1 MPHPLPHP
9 LPHSMPMQGS
19 KPSKASKDLG
29 NVIAQLK
36 SGKTRGSS
44 PRDLYP
50 EEIGALEQKR
60 DALKAVMKQ
69 GAKERAV
76 GRINGHT
83 TTQADRVIC
92 AVTAEVAASAEGIKQ
107 HVTAEMQKLQFRP
120 AAASGST
127 TFHVDHAAIR
137 TNLERGGFTA
147 AQLLSLHKAANLNPP
162 VRVNAAGSAVPEKAK
177 YQLAQSLCSAAGS
190 GQHSIQSSASRGAER
205 LGDAGSSARSERQLL
220 DYATLGAWMEALRHQ
235 RPIAEWEP
243 PVHAALLEPPPPKR
257 RRKAEAEQ
265 PAAVEAATASGSA
278 AETARRDGLLSANAD
293 SPKPP
298 APAPR
303 KLGNGGAS
311 SLELTDPQSTTCSA
325 TSGATS
331 PTTSATA
338 SPTAGPTASPPASRP
353 AGTTT
358 ESHHMTSADHA
369 PANNAALLRA
379 SSTAEAPRPPKASVI
394 DARLRHTDAVEVFRS
409 TGKGAEE
416 FSHWAPL
423 TMWGL
428 CGHTCSN
435 NKLCNNNAGDCG
447 AHSRREKDL
456 MECED
461 SRSTI
466 VERGVCGVPEA
477 GGGPCQ
483 KPQGQCSIHGAGW
496 HQKRELCAM
505 REEDDVSCIADR
517 GRCGVLPRRGGDA
530 CGHPRTRCP
539 HHASEQGR
547 CHSMVDADPTA
558 RCLKYRAGGS
568 RFCNKHADFP
578 DFSVVAQRWVREH
591 QRTGLPLE
599 EEELFMA
606 HVRAVYPDASYQ
618 LPKIHDFQKFVAA
631 FA

>member
-1 MPHPLPHP
+1 
-9 LPHSMPMQGS
+9 
-19 KPSKASKDLG
+19 
-29 NVIAQLK
+29 VIAQLK

-44 PRDLYP
+44 PRDLCP
-50 EEIGALEQKR
+50 EEIAALEQKR
-60 DALKAVMKQ
+60 DALKAVMRQ

-92 AVTAEVAASAEGIKQ
+92 AVTAEVAASADGIKE

-162 VRVNAAGSAVPEKAK
+162 MRVNAAGAAVPEKAK

-190 GQHSIQSSASRGAER
+190 GQHTIQSI
-205 LGDAGSSARSERQLL
+205 GDAGASSSARSVRQLL
-220 DYATLGAWMEALRHQ
+220 VYATLGAWMEALRHQ
-235 RPIAEWEP
+235 CPIAEWEP

-265 PAAVEAATASGSA
+265 PTAVEAATASGSA
-278 AETARRDGLLSANAD
+278 AEMLSANAG

-298 APAPR
+298 VPAPR

-311 SLELTDPQSTTCSA
+311 NLELTDMQSTTCSA

-338 SPTAGPTASPPASRP
+338 SPTAGPTASPPASWP

-369 PANNAALLRA
+369 PANKAALLRA

-394 DARLRHTDAVEVFRS
+394 DARLRHTDAVEVFCS

-423 TMWGL
+423 TVWGL
-428 CGHTCSN
+428 CGHTCQAVFSP
-435 NKLCNNNAGDCG
+435 
-447 AHSRREKDL
+447 
-456 MECED
+456 
-461 SRSTI
+461 T
-466 VERGVCGVPEA
+466 
-477 GGGPCQ
+477 
-483 KPQGQCSIHGAGW
+483 SILA
-496 HQKRELCAM
+496 
-505 REEDDVSCIADR
+505 
-517 GRCGVLPRRGGDA
+517 
-530 CGHPRTRCP
+530 
-539 HHASEQGR
+539 
-547 CHSMVDADPTA
+547 
-558 RCLKYRAGGS
+558 
-568 RFCNKHADFP
+568 FP
-578 DFSVVAQRWVREH
+578 
-591 QRTGLPLE
+591 
-599 EEELFMA
+599 
-606 HVRAVYPDASYQ
+606 
-618 LPKIHDFQKFVAA
+618 
-631 FA
+631 